1 MKRSVL
7 FIAAI
12 FILIGIPVNGQKGGL
27 LKKVANSMTNELLGR
42 PQNNNASQPEPDCA
56 CSDAVLI
63 ADMGGKIQ
71 LDYSELDI
79 KVRDDGAILLK
90 DKISGNFYIAKDG
103 ITQGPI
109 AAGDKRLAGFDATG
123 DAEGSDID
131 WTTLYSQYIT
141 KSGEKYLITF
151 AGKKY
156 GPYAMINSFVVTRSK
171 DKFAATVTENL
182 AATKSD
188 SEKMEEAINNAKT
201 EQEKIDLAMKFSQ
214 QMSQKMMQ
222 GGGPTSILPKFIT
235 NVEGATYDPMMGQRV
250 LNAEMKY
257 DEILLLTYPDV
268 FDLKGNKVISL
279 KTEHLGSNGIF
290 INTSN
295 TKYAYVS
302 YGELMFSD
310 NSKKLNGL
318 FNPYLMKS
326 EGKIYLAYMYYSPKK
341 NAIMQCKIPF

>member
-1 MKRSVL
+1 MKRSIP
-7 FIAAI
+7 FIVAI
-12 FILIGIPVNGQKGGL
+12 CILISNPVSSQGL
-27 LKKVANSMTNELLGR
+27 LKKVTKSMTNELLGR
-42 PQNNNASQPEPDCA
+42 PQNNNSSQPEPDCE
-56 CSDAVLI
+56 CTDAELI
-63 ADMGGKIQ
+63 VDMGGKIQ

-90 DKISGNFYIAKDG
+90 DKISGNFYIAKG
-103 ITQGPI
+103 GVTQGPI
-109 AAGDKRLAGFDATG
+109 PAGDKRLVGFDVSR
-123 DAEGSDID
+123 EKGSSDFD
-131 WTTLYSQYIT
+131 WSAAFSQYISKT
-141 KSGEKYLITF
+141 GEKYIINF
-151 AGKKY
+151 AGKTY
-156 GPYAMINSFVVTRSK
+156 GPYAMINDFIVTKSK
-171 DKFAATVTENL
+171 DKFAATVTENVT
-182 AATKSD
+182 ATKED
-188 SEKMEEAINNAKT
+188 GDKMEEAINNAKT
-201 EQEKIDLAMKFSQ
+201 EQEKMDLAMKFSQ

-235 NVEGATYDPMMGQRV
+235 NVAGATYDPMRGQRI

-268 FDLKGNKVISL
+268 FDLMGNKVLSI
-279 KTEHLGSNGIF
+279 KTEHLSSSGIF

-326 EGKIYLAYMYYSPKK
+326 DGKVYLAYMYYSPKK

>member
-1 MKRSVL
+1 MKRSIL
-7 FIAAI
+7 FIVAI
-12 FILIGIPVNGQKGGL
+12 CILITNPVNGQGL
-27 LKKVANSMTNELLGR
+27 LKKVTKSMTDELLGR
-42 PQNNNASQPEPDCA
+42 PQNKNASQPEPECA

-79 KVRDDGAILLK
+79 NVREDGAILFK
-90 DKISGNFYIAKDG
+90 DKISGNFYIAKEG
-103 ITQGPI
+103 VTQGPI
-109 AAGDKRLAGFDATG
+109 PAGDKRLTGFGVSRET
-123 DAEGSDID
+123 EGSDID
-131 WTTLYSQYIT
+131 WTNLYGQYIT
-141 KSGEKYLITF
+141 RSGEKYLISF
-151 AGKKY
+151 AGKTY
-156 GPYAMINSFVVTRSK
+156 GPYAMINSFVVSRSK

-188 SEKMEEAINNAKT
+188 GEKMEEAINNAKT

-235 NVEGATYDPMMGQRV
+235 NVEGSTYDPMMGQRV
-250 LNAEMKY
+250 LNTEMKY

-268 FDLKGNKVISL
+268 FDLKGNKIISL

-290 INTSN
+290 INSAN

-326 EGKIYLAYMYYSPKK
+326 DGKVHLAYMYYSPKK